1 MTIAEPRISA
11 VTTPPSGARQA
22 RFDFWVI
29 TSSHALVDVFPMF
42 ITSLMI
48 VLQHRLA
55 LSGWQETVVWVA
67 TPVCSGALQP
77 LFAWLGD
84 RYDTRLAGPLGLA
97 IAAVCIGM
105 IGFAQ
110 NFWQLI
116 ALQAIGVIGV
126 GMYHPAAAAVAG
138 QTGSRM
144 RHGRAFA
151 ISVFI
156 AAGMVGHTLGPLAA
170 TRVNDWVGMT
180 YLAWIIPPALVVA
193 VLLHRVV
200 RHAPHRPHNHQELHA
215 ALSRAQTRSRWSATI
230 LLTVQNGLRFIV
242 NIGLFIM
249 FSYWAYSRIPDDPD
263 AAAILNGNL
272 NAAVTIGMG
281 LGALLGGRLLR
292 PGAEK
297 IGFAVTAFGGAICVG
312 AINIAGVWGN
322 ATFDGWFEFAPV
334 YVVAM
339 LAAVGFFAPVPASIG
354 LGQRL
359 LPSHTGL
366 VTSLLMGVGWMVG
379 ALSRPFSSVLLGG
392 IKLDEAGTLTDAT
405 LNRAFLGFAVLL
417 VVAGVI
423 ALFMPGRTLREAALQ
438 D

>member
-1 MTIAEPRISA
+1 M
-11 VTTPPSGARQA
+11 TTPPTVARQS

-55 LSGWQETVVWVA
+55 LTGWQETVVWVA
-67 TPVCSGALQP
+67 TPVFSGAFQP

-97 IAAVCIGM
+97 IAAVCIGS

-110 NFWQLI
+110 NFWQLV
-116 ALQAIGVIGV
+116 ALQVVGVIGV

-138 QTGSRM
+138 QTGARL
-144 RHGRAFA
+144 RHGRGFA

-170 TRVNDWVGMT
+170 TRVNDWLGMT
-180 YLAWIIPPALVVA
+180 WLAWIIPPALVVA

-200 RHAPHRPHNHQELHA
+200 RHAPHRPHNHHA
-215 ALSRAQTRSRWSATI
+215 LQAAMSVAETRSRWYATI
-230 LLTVQNGLRFIV
+230 LLSAQNGLRFIV

-272 NAAVTIGMG
+272 NAAMTIGMG
-281 LGALLGGRLLR
+281 VGALLGGRLLR

-297 IGFAVTAFGGAICVG
+297 IGFAVTAFGGAIFVG
-312 AINIAGVWGN
+312 VINIAGVWGH
-322 ATFDGWFEFAPV
+322 ATFDGWLEFAPV
-334 YVVAM
+334 YVAAL
-339 LAAVGFFAPVPASIG
+339 LAAVGFFAPIPASIG

-379 ALSRPFSSVLLGG
+379 ALSRPFSSALLGG
-392 IKLDEAGTLTDAT
+392 IKLDEAETLTGQT

-417 VVAGVI
+417 VAAGVI
-423 ALFMPGRTLREAALQ
+423 ALLMPGRTLREAAQQ

>member
-1 MTIAEPRISA
+1 MSA
-11 VTTPPSGARQA
+11 VTSPPVVARQA

-55 LSGWQETVVWVA
+55 LTGWQETVVWVV
-67 TPVCSGALQP
+67 TPVCSGAFQP

-97 IAAVCIGM
+97 IAAVCIGS

-110 NFWQLI
+110 NFWQLV
-116 ALQAIGVIGV
+116 ALQAVGVIGV

-138 QTGSRM
+138 QTGARL

-151 ISVFI
+151 LSVFI

-180 YLAWIIPPALVVA
+180 WLAWIIPPALVVA
-193 VLLHRVV
+193 VLLHRVM
-200 RHAPHRPHNHQELHA
+200 RHAPHRPPNHHELHA
-215 ALSRAQTRSRWSATI
+215 ALSAAQTRSRWYATI
-230 LLTVQNGLRFIV
+230 LLSVQNALRFIV

-272 NAAVTIGMG
+272 NAAMTIGMG
-281 LGALLGGRLLR
+281 VGALLGGRLLR
-292 PGAEK
+292 PGSEK
-297 IGFAVTAFGGAICVG
+297 IGFAVTAFGGAIFVG
-312 AINIAGVWGN
+312 MINVAGVWGRTN
-322 ATFDGWFEFAPV
+322 FDGWFEFAPV
-334 YVVAM
+334 YVCAM
-339 LAAVGFFAPVPASIG
+339 LAAVGFFAPIPASIG

-359 LPSHTGL
+359 LPSHAAL

-379 ALSRPFSSVLLGG
+379 ALSRPFSSALLGG
-392 IKLDEAGTLTDAT
+392 IKLDEAATLTNAT
-405 LNRAFLGFAVLL
+405 LNRAYIGFAALL

-423 ALFMPGRTLREAALQ
+423 ALLMPGRTLREAAQQ

>member
-1 MTIAEPRISA
+1 MTIAEHQVSA
-11 VTTPPSGARQA
+11 VRPPTIVRQA

-55 LSGWQETVVWVA
+55 LTGWQETVVWVA
-67 TPVCSGALQP
+67 TPVFSGAFQP

-97 IAAVCIGM
+97 IAAVCIGS

-110 NFWQLI
+110 SFWQLV
-116 ALQAIGVIGV
+116 ALQVVGVIGV

-138 QTGSRM
+138 QTGARL

-180 YLAWIIPPALVVA
+180 YLVWIIPPALIVA

-200 RHAPHRPHNHQELHA
+200 RHAPHRPLNHHALHA
-215 ALSRAQTRSRWSATI
+215 ALSVAQTRSRWYATI
-230 LLTVQNGLRFIV
+230 LLSAQNGLRFIV

-249 FSYWAYSRIPDDPD
+249 FSYWAYSRIPGDPD

-272 NAAVTIGMG
+272 NAAMTIGMG
-281 LGALLGGRLLR
+281 VGALLGGRLLR

-312 AINIAGVWGN
+312 VINYAGVWGH

-334 YVVAM
+334 YVAAM
-339 LAAVGFFAPVPASIG
+339 LAAVGFFAPIPASIG

-359 LPSHTGL
+359 LPSHSGL
-366 VTSLLMGVGWMVG
+366 VTSLLMGVGWMIG

-392 IKLDEAGTLTDAT
+392 IKLDEAATLTSAT
-405 LNRAFLGFAVLL
+405 LNRAYIGFAALL

-423 ALFMPGRTLREAALQ
+423 ALLMPGRTLRAAAQQ